1 MVKGPGDG
9 IIWLFFHEQM
19 VMWDKAIK
27 NFKRLACLAQAPHQ
41 SHWFKGSYVSFS
53 NLSNIMFADEGK
65 NGIAT
70 QSSSDKTNFFV
81 PTSTEI
87 YVSHVLRYVYDK
99 SLHFP

>member
-1 MVKGPGDG
+1 
-9 IIWLFFHEQM
+9 
-19 VMWDKAIK
+19 
-27 NFKRLACLAQAPHQ
+27 
-41 SHWFKGSYVSFS
+41 
-53 NLSNIMFADEGK
+53 MFADEGK

-87 YVSHVLRYVYDK
+87 YVSHVLRYVYDM